1 MSEFEQYQNDAVAGV
16 QEQAPVA
23 PVEAQPQGEYTRII
37 GLDVANSTLKI
48 WTDEL
53 NLKYVNTI
61 RQINDAGL
69 VYSFKT
75 DYQMYVYDKAVYEVG
90 VVSAAGSGGRGISRY
105 GSEQYKIEALIGIA
119 ACLKELPNLSNHE
132 VLRVVTG
139 VPSSLAKNQKII
151 AQIKQML
158 TGVHEVKSVT
168 WEDVRPITFEI
179 REVIVVPQPLGT
191 MYDYVYDPKADALNE
206 KLLDQRAIVI
216 DIGWGT
222 TDIAILESGRVRS
235 TFGFETGTSDFIS
248 NMQEVVNTEM
258 PEANIQS
265 LNPHELDTK
274 LLESTNV
281 ETPFGVFDLSR
292 FVDQCKQEQAEK
304 IYSETMGLG
313 LEFSKFY
320 KIIFTGGG
328 SLLYS
333 KFLIEK
339 FNDPRLIIQED
350 AVMSNSHGFYLLGKQ

>member
-1 MSEFEQYQNDAVAGV
+1 MSEFEEYQNEVVAGAP
-16 QEQAPVA
+16 EQAPVVQA
-23 PVEAQPQGEYTRII
+23 ESQGEYTRII

-151 AQIKQML
+151 A
-158 TGVHEVKSVT
+158 
-168 WEDVRPITFEI
+168 
-179 REVIVVPQPLGT
+179 
-191 MYDYVYDPKADALNE
+191 
-206 KLLDQRAIVI
+206 
-216 DIGWGT
+216 
-222 TDIAILESGRVRS
+222 
-235 TFGFETGTSDFIS
+235 
-248 NMQEVVNTEM
+248 
-258 PEANIQS
+258 
-265 LNPHELDTK
+265 
-274 LLESTNV
+274 
-281 ETPFGVFDLSR
+281 
-292 FVDQCKQEQAEK
+292 
-304 IYSETMGLG
+304 
-313 LEFSKFY
+313 
-320 KIIFTGGG
+320 
-328 SLLYS
+328 
-333 KFLIEK
+333 
-339 FNDPRLIIQED
+339 
-350 AVMSNSHGFYLLGKQ
+350 

>member
-1 MSEFEQYQNDAVAGV
+1 MSEFETVENYGAEAVA
-16 QEQAPVA
+16 EEPANVA
-23 PVEAQPQGEYTRII
+23 VQPQAEYTRII

-90 VVSAAGSGGRGISRY
+90 VVSAAGSGGRGMSRY
-105 GSEQYKIEALIGIA
+105 GSEQYKIESLIGITS
-119 ACLKELPNLSNHE
+119 CLKEIPNLSDHE

-151 AQIKQML
+151 TQIKQML

-168 WEDVRPITFEI
+168 WENVRPITFEI

-191 MYDYVYDPKADALNE
+191 MYDYVYDPEADALNE

-222 TDIAILESGRVRS
+222 TDIAILETARVRS
-235 TFGFETGTSDFIS
+235 TFSFDIGTSDYIS
-248 NMQEVVNTEM
+248 DLQEDVNSNV
-258 PEANIQS
+258 PDASIFS
-265 LNPHELDTK
+265 LSPHELDLS
-274 LLESTNV
+274 LLESPVV
-281 ETPFGVFDLSR
+281 ETPFGQYDLSAY
-292 FVDQCKQEQAEK
+292 VEKHCKNQAKRVYQEV
-304 IYSETMGLG
+304 MGLG
-313 LEFSKFY
+313 LEFNKFY
-320 KIIFTGGG
+320 KIILTGGG
-328 SLLYS
+328 SLLY
-333 KFLIEK
+333 EK
-339 FNDPRLIIQED
+339 YLREFFNDPRLVIQNN
-350 AVMSNSHGFYLLGKQ
+350 AVMANCRGFWLLGNY